1 MKMDDAFV
9 GLLQAQGM
17 DARPEPA
24 AAPAP
29 TQQRIPLDQISV
41 VAKEHAPEPPTEV
54 RVIRSAVGNILL
66 DVGADKRIAELI
78 TKIPWGDRTY
88 IPSITPF
95 GIAGE

>member
-9 GLLQAQGM
+9 GLLRAQGM
-17 DARPEPA
+17 DAEPA

-29 TQQRIPLDQISV
+29 TQQRIPVDQIAV
-41 VAKEHAPEPPTEV
+41 VAKEHAPEPSPDV

-66 DVGADKRIAELI
+66 DVGADKRIAGLI

-88 IPSITPF
+88 IPAITPF